1 MNKIKNII
9 LKNKDNKI
17 YVFFKILLALI
28 ISITIMLDNLLV
40 FNGDINSKLKDT
52 YFKSFE
58 PSKILIVVVSF
69 VIIYLIFTLLEYL
82 AVKLENRIYSDKSH
96 KIKDWKVFVII
107 FASLIVLWLP
117 YILSYFP
124 GGVYADTIAAIN
136 QATGEVGITN
146 HNPILYTLIIKL
158 FLQIGSIFGNKLI
171 GLKIF
176 TVVQEI
182 VMALVLAYLVFKL
195 YKNKISIKYIVLTI
209 LYFGL
214 FELIPLYVVSL
225 WEDVP
230 FSLALLMYII
240 FIYDIV
246 KCDGKNLKNVKSTIY
261 YCILSLLVMF
271 LRNNGKYIV
280 VLTTFI
286 IILQYR
292 KEIFK
297 YAKKFIISSAVT
309 IVATFIVQGPIYN
322 RYNLNGPFVEN
333 LGILNQQLC
342 YVVYVDG
349 NLTDYQKEFIGKVI
363 PLESI
368 KEHYTPLDIDNIKW
382 GDTGFSESFLS
393 ENKKEYF
400 KVWFKVFLQNP
411 KEYVV
416 AYLYNTVGYW
426 DMTKSIFFGYT
437 QEEMWPGLEK
447 KDPGYIQSDFIK
459 DVTGSSIRNIL
470 KPKTA
475 ISSAIFFVVTLVF
488 FNLVLFKKKY
498 KYLLVFVPALLTYLS
513 ILVATPVAFTL
524 RYIYILV
531 LTIPLYFFL
540 AFDKN
545 YIEE

>member
-1 MNKIKNII
+1 
-9 LKNKDNKI
+9 
-17 YVFFKILLALI
+17 
-28 ISITIMLDNLLV
+28 MLDNLLV

-146 HNPILYTLIIKL
+146 HNPILYTLIIVWFKV

-225 WEDVP
+225 WKDVP
-230 FSLALLMYII
+230 FSLALLDEPEMNLHPENQRKIARVLAMLANYGIKI
-240 FIYDIV
+240 VITTHSDFI
-246 KCDGKNLKNVKSTIY
+246 TRE
-261 YCILSLLVMF
+261 LSLLVMF

-400 KVWFKVFLQNP
+400 KVWFKVFLQIKVWFKVFLQNP

>member
-136 QATGEVGITN
+136 QATGEVGIT
-146 HNPILYTLIIKL
+146 
-158 FLQIGSIFGNKLI
+158 
-171 GLKIF
+171 
-176 TVVQEI
+176 

-225 WEDVP
+225 WKDVP

>member
-225 WEDVP
+225 WKDVP

-297 YAKKFIISSAVT
+297 YAKKFIISS
-309 IVATFIVQGPIYN
+309 Q
-322 RYNLNGPFVEN
+322 
-333 LGILNQQLC
+333 
-342 YVVYVDG
+342 
-349 NLTDYQKEFIGKVI
+349 
-363 PLESI
+363 
-368 KEHYTPLDIDNIKW
+368 
-382 GDTGFSESFLS
+382 
-393 ENKKEYF
+393 
-400 KVWFKVFLQNP
+400 
-411 KEYVV
+411 
-416 AYLYNTVGYW
+416 
-426 DMTKSIFFGYT
+426 
-437 QEEMWPGLEK
+437 
-447 KDPGYIQSDFIK
+447 
-459 DVTGSSIRNIL
+459 
-470 KPKTA
+470 
-475 ISSAIFFVVTLVF
+475 
-488 FNLVLFKKKY
+488 
-498 KYLLVFVPALLTYLS
+498 
-513 ILVATPVAFTL
+513 
-524 RYIYILV
+524 
-531 LTIPLYFFL
+531 
-540 AFDKN
+540 
-545 YIEE
+545 